1 MATKKKTKATKKVT
15 KAKKVATS
23 KAAPKVVKK
32 AVKKAAKKSV
42 KKATKQ
48 AVAKTA
54 AKKVSKKARKARKPY
69 KPVGSPK
76 TRQTVRQMGKR
87 ILDAVANN
95 TAVEGAK
102 ALGIDTHDVNNL
114 RAGNLPSLDI
124 VIKLITNGRFTPESI
139 IFGKSLQKIQ
149 SKLSTKTCKKQL
161 ISNRVRKLSQ
171 SKPAQIWSKSTGLSA
186 QSIYQLRVSGSRA
199 GLHTVLGFINAG
211 VPMEEIFFGK

>member
-1 MATKKKTKATKKVT
+1 VATKKKTKAKKAGT
-15 KAKKVATS
+15 AKKKVA
-23 KAAPKVVKK
+23 ARR
-32 AVKKAAKKSV
+32 AVKKATQKPAKK
-42 KKATKQ
+42 KA
-48 AVAKTA
+48 A
-54 AKKVSKKARKARKPY
+54 AKAPKRARKARKPY

-102 ALGIDTHDVNNL
+102 SLGIDTHDVNNL

-124 VIKLITNGRFTPESI
+124 VIKLISNGRYSPESI
-139 IFGKSLQKIQ
+139 IFGKNLQKLPPKFQ
-149 SKLSTKTCKKQL
+149 TKACKKQL
-161 ISNRVRKLSQ
+161 ISNRIRKLSQ
-171 SKPAQIWSKSTGLSA
+171 SKPAQQWSKATGLSA

-211 VPMEEIFFGK
+211 VSMSDIFFGK

>member
-1 MATKKKTKATKKVT
+1 MATKKKTKAKKAST
-15 KAKKVATS
+15 AKKKVA
-23 KAAPKVVKK
+23 ARR
-32 AVKKAAKKSV
+32 AVKKATRKPAT
-42 KKATKQ
+42 KKA
-48 AVAKTA
+48 A
-54 AKKVSKKARKARKPY
+54 AKAPKRARKARKPY

-102 ALGIDTHDVNNL
+102 SLGIDTHDVNNL

-124 VIKLITNGRFTPESI
+124 VIKLISNGRYSPESI
-139 IFGKSLQKIQ
+139 IFGKSLQKLPPKFQ
-149 SKLSTKTCKKQL
+149 TKACKKQL
-161 ISNRVRKLSQ
+161 ISNRIRKLSQ
-171 SKPAQIWSKSTGLSA
+171 SKPAQQWSKATGLSA

-211 VPMEEIFFGK
+211 VSMSDIFFGK

>member
-1 MATKKKTKATKKVT
+1 MATKKKTKAKKASPAKKKVAARRAVKKKAARTPAKT
-15 KAKKVATS
+15 KAKKAPA
-23 KAAPKVVKK
+23 KAPKR
-32 AVKKAAKKSV
+32 
-42 KKATKQ
+42 
-48 AVAKTA
+48 
-54 AKKVSKKARKARKPY
+54 ARKARKPY

-102 ALGIDTHDVNNL
+102 SLGIDTHDVNNL

-124 VIKLITNGRFTPESI
+124 VIKLISNGRYSPESI
-139 IFGKSLQKIQ
+139 IFEKSLA
-149 SKLSTKTCKKQL
+149 KLPPKFQTKACKKQL
-161 ISNRVRKLSQ
+161 ISNRIRKLSQ
-171 SKPAQIWSKSTGLSA
+171 SKPAQQWSKATGLSA

-211 VPMEEIFFGK
+211 VPMSDIFFGK